1 MLSIALARKDQEKW
15 HKPEP
20 RITGIQVKWKLAFQ
34 TADPLKQCDHN
45 TVHLF

>member
-20 RITGIQVKWKLAFQ
+20 GWLLSRLNGNY
-34 TADPLKQCDHN
+34 HSN
-45 TVHLF
+45 N